1 MSSAVV
7 HRPRTILPKFN
18 FLLAGGAVV
27 LSIIA
32 ITDNVGSNT
41 ATATKPAAAVSAAP
55 ARGLHEPA
63 EYAGYSVPA
72 RGLHEPAE
80 YFGYGVAARGLHE
93 PGEYFQQAPSVGRLL
108 NDVGPVQAFTVAGE
122 CGLKISTQC

>member
-1 MSSAVV
+1 MSAAVV

-32 ITDNVGSNT
+32 ITDNVGSNSVT
-41 ATATKPAAAVSAAP
+41 ATATKPAAATVSAAP
-55 ARGLHEPA
+55 
-63 EYAGYSVPA
+63 
-72 RGLHEPAE
+72 
-80 YFGYGVAARGLHE
+80 ARGLHE

-108 NDVGPVQAFTVAGE
+108 NDVGPVQA
-122 CGLKISTQC
+122 